1 MSLLIV
7 NTLPGDD
14 PEALNAIDILSRDSE
29 ECKVINAY
37 EMNIIPCIG
46 CNNCWLKTPGIC
58 SLKDGYEEILKGY
71 LKYDE
76 TVFISGTVL
85 DFVDHRMKNIIDRV
99 LPLATM
105 YTTIVDGQFRHIPRY
120 DKKFR
125 FGLLYS
131 GRADRK
137 YLNEWFDRVM
147 INFMGESLGAFP
159 IEEAKEMSLCI

>member
-71 LKYDE
+71 LKYDK
-76 TVFISGTVL
+76 TVF
-85 DFVDHRMKNIIDRV
+85 
-99 LPLATM
+99 M
-105 YTTIVDGQFRHIPRY
+105 YNRYSNSFTYRY
-120 DKKFR
+120 DHF
-125 FGLLYS
+125 
-131 GRADRK
+131 
-137 YLNEWFDRVM
+137 FDM
-147 INFMGESLGAFP
+147 
-159 IEEAKEMSLCI
+159 